1 VFSLFSAT
9 ENTEKKKSWRHSKV
23 LESSATEPGLPPK
36 LYSAPN
42 IDRVAIPLL
51 VAFSLALYIATT
63 GYDLVGDDAIL
74 IGGNPYVRSFHF
86 LREIFTQNF
95 WSFRGARGDSIYYRP
110 VVMFSFLVQAMLFGP
125 RPAAFHLFNVLL
137 NTWVVV
143 MVYQLGKRFW
153 PKGRGA
159 LWGALLFAALP
170 VHTEDV
176 ATVSGISDLE
186 CAAFFLAALLIY
198 TQPAVAAVSD
208 RRGGEPRR
216 SESAATAD
224 RGGLE
229 GGFSRVRAWMSALVF
244 LLAALSKEVALA
256 VPVLM
261 VFYEHFL
268 RGDAEARW
276 GERLS
281 RYMPSFLLSAFYIVV
296 HLAVIGDLSNVG
308 PPSRMHLRESLIF
321 GFTQLG
327 EYTGKLLW
335 PQHLSYFWK
344 FYPPLT
350 WRDPAVLL
358 GMLFTL
364 WAVGVVVAWW
374 RRDRPVS
381 FAIIWFFLTLA
392 PVLNIAGIGVPAY
405 GERYL
410 YIPSVGICWL
420 LGQGLEAMASKA
432 SSAGVS
438 PAVARASC
446 PRLPAGTGRSR
457 DSGRDARATFGV
469 ILSVAKDLYSRKV
482 AAVALGLVLLSA
494 ATIRTLVRLPV
505 WRSNFTLGLA
515 TVREDPSAAIFH
527 VYLGNYYRAE
537 GNRRLARIEYIAAI
551 ASDPLAGEAFVN
563 LAGVFLDDGNASAA
577 EEVLRRGAQMNP
589 TFSKP
594 LFALGKLALHRGS
607 EEEAR
612 DLFGRA
618 LSRDPN
624 DPEALFALGLLSLQQ
639 GRLDEAE
646 NLLSR
651 AVTVEPS
658 SAVVH
663 LDLGAVF
670 SREKKFGNAE
680 AEFRRAIQLAPN
692 SEAPYLA
699 LAGVSEDQG
708 KQEAALG
715 IYRQIARGAPDSA
728 NAQFRLGVLALK
740 MGKGE
745 EAIAA
750 LGKAVAAQPKSALAH
765 AQLGL
770 AYLESGNPTGARRE
784 IETARLLDPNE
795 DTVKMALRELK
806 PYALSDPSVGKRGD
820 K

>member
-1 VFSLFSAT
+1 MQGLTFNPPFFPQNPRAVKALFCG
-9 ENTEKKKSWRHSKV
+9 R
-23 LESSATEPGLPPK
+23 
-36 LYSAPN
+36 N
-42 IDRVAIPLL
+42 IDRLAIPLL
-51 VAFSLALYIATT
+51 IAFSLALYIATT

-110 VVMFSFLVQAMLFGP
+110 LVMFSFLVQAMLFGP
-125 RPAAFHLFNVLL
+125 RPAPFHLLNVLL
-137 NTWVVV
+137 NSWVVV

-198 TQPAVAAVSD
+198 TKPA
-208 RRGGEPRR
+208 GGR
-216 SESAATAD
+216 
-224 RGGLE
+224 
-229 GGFSRVRAWMSALVF
+229 GFSRVRAWMSALVF
-244 LLAALSKEVALA
+244 LLAALCKEVALA
-256 VPVLM
+256 VPLLM

-268 RGDAEARW
+268 RGDATARF

-281 RYMPSFLLSAFYIVV
+281 RYLPSFLVSAFYIVV
-296 HLAVIGDLSNVG
+296 HLAVIGDFSSVG
-308 PPSRMHLRESLIF
+308 PPRRMHLRESFIF

-335 PQHLSYFWK
+335 PQHLSYSWK
-344 FYPPLT
+344 FHPPLT
-350 WRDPAVLL
+350 WRDPAMLL

-364 WAVGVVVAWW
+364 WAAGVVVAWW
-374 RRDRPVS
+374 TQDRPVS

-392 PVLNIAGIGVPAY
+392 PVLNIAGVGVPAY

-420 LGQGLEAMASKA
+420 LGQGLGAMASK
-432 SSAGVS
+432 G
-438 PAVARASC
+438 PGRRAWW
-446 PRLPAGTGRSR
+446 R
-457 DSGRDARATFGV
+457 
-469 ILSVAKDLYSRKV
+469 V
-482 AAVALGLVLLSA
+482 AAVALGLVLLLA
-494 ATIRTLVRLPV
+494 AALRTLVRLPV
-505 WRSNFTLGLA
+505 WRNNFTLGLA

-527 VYLGNYYRAE
+527 VYLGNNYRAE
-537 GNRRLARIEYIAAI
+537 GNRGLARIEYIAAI

-563 LAGVFLDDGNASAA
+563 LAGVLLDDGNASAA

-594 LFALGKLALHRGS
+594 LFALGKIALHRGS
-607 EEEAR
+607 KEEAR

-624 DPEALFALGLLSLQQ
+624 DPEALFALGLLSLQE

-651 AVTVEPS
+651 AATVEPS
-658 SAVVH
+658 SALVH
-663 LDLGAVF
+663 LNLGAVF
-670 SREKKFGNAE
+670 SREKKFGGAE

-699 LAGVSEDQG
+699 LAGVYEDQG
-708 KQEAALG
+708 KLAAALE
-715 IYRQIARGAPDSA
+715 IYRQIVRAAPNSG

-740 MGKGE
+740 MGKGD

-770 AYLESGNPTGARRE
+770 AYLDSGNPTGARRE
-784 IETARLLDPNE
+784 IETAKLLDPNE
-795 DTVKMALRELK
+795 DTVKTALIKIK
-806 PYALSDPSVGKRGD
+806 PYTRSAK
-820 K
+820 